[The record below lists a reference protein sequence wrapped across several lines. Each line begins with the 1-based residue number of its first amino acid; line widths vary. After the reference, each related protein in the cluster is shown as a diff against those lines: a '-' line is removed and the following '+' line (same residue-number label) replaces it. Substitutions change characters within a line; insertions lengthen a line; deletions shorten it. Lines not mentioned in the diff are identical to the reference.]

1 MKNQNI
7 KNELLKQINECD
19 FLSESEKMELF
30 SDMNNARYE
39 KMIIENM
46 RQFDMELESAIEYFI
61 ESEY

>member
-30 SDMNNARYE
+30 SDMNNASYE

>member
-1 MKNQNI
+1 MKNKNI

-30 SDMNNARYE
+30 SNMNNVSSE

-46 RQFDMELESAIEYFI
+46 KQFDMELESAIEYFI
-61 ESEY
+61 ESEI